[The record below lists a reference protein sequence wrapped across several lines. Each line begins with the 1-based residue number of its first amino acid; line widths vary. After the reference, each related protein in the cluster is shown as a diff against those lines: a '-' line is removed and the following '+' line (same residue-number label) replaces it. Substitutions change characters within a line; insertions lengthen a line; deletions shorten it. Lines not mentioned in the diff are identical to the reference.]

1 MDALG
6 AIEPWA
12 GEAARAGLCSLRPAV
27 ACLLLPILA
36 PDLVPAMVRNGLFLM
51 MGALALALQPELLQQ
66 GASGLAWLALAV
78 REALLGLG
86 LGFGLASLLWAF
98 VAAGDIVDAKI
109 GLNAL
114 HIHDA
119 ASGTSSGPSGALLGR
134 LAACAFMACGGLGA
148 FVRVLVESFRI
159 WPVGQGIERPLP
171 GGLAVFETWFA
182 DGSARALLVA
192 APVLVVLFAVDLVLG
207 LINRFAPQIP
217 LIALSASL
225 KACAAVAVWLLM
237 LVTLAQG
244 FDGAV
249 LERIHSLLPALG
261 KVWAPRG

>member
-1 MDALG
+1 MDVLAV
-6 AIEPWA
+6 IEPWA
-12 GEAARAGLCSLRPAV
+12 GLAARAGLCSLRPAV

-36 PDLVPAMVRNGLFLM
+36 PDVVPAMVRNGLFLT
-51 MGALALALQPELLQQ
+51 MGALALTLQPAVLQH
-66 GASGLAWLALAV
+66 GASGLAWLTLAAQ
-78 REALLGLG
+78 EALVGLG

-98 VAAGDIVDAKI
+98 AAAGDIVDAKV

-114 HIHDA
+114 RILDA
-119 ASGTSSGPSGALLGR
+119 SSGTSNGPSGALLGR
-134 LAACAFMACGGLGA
+134 LAAWAFMACGGLGA
-148 FVRVLVESFRI
+148 FMRVVVDSFRI
-159 WPVGQGIERPLP
+159 WPA
-171 GGLAVFETWFA
+171 GLGPWQPWPTDVALFEWWFA

-225 KACAAVAVWLLM
+225 KAWAAVAVWLLM
-237 LVTLAQG
+237 LATLLHG

-249 LERIHSLLPALG
+249 LERIHSLLPALAKG
-261 KVWAPRG
+261 QAVPG